1 MFFKNEKLRGAGEQ
15 VAMTPEEKIEY
26 KKCKNDVFYF
36 AKYFTIIGPE
46 GEEKMKL
53 RPYQEK
59 IMQVMCAKIPD
70 KNNRIIMMGRQTRKN
85 NIGNPLY
92 PMVWVIP

>member
-59 IMQVMCAKIPD
+59 IMQVMCARIPD

-85 NIGNPLY
+85 YFGYPLY
-92 PMVWVIP
+92 TMVWIVP